1 MIVTFEELRKVKDS
15 LPHGSMQK
23 IASDLGVDEQTVKNY
38 FGDYHFRHGGFAGV
52 HYEPGPNGGVVMLD
66 DDIIYQ
72 KALSLIE
79 DSAHKLINKN

>member
-15 LPHGSMQK
+15 LPHGSIQK

-38 FGDYHFRHGGFAGV
+38 FGDYHFRKGGFAGV
-52 HYEPGPNGGVVMLD
+52 HYEPGPNGGMVALD
-66 DDIIYQ
+66 DDMIYQ

-79 DSAHKLINKN
+79 DSAHRLINKN